1 MAVKLPSFKGMPKVD
16 RMTGFTVAAWVIAP
30 LLLAWMFFGTRS
42 RNAELEAAIETAVE
56 DSTRYAQVIAAN
68 SSLTARRD
76 SISQKLKI
84 IQDIDAARF
93 IWPHLLDEISR
104 ALPEYTW
111 LTAIAQ
117 TEGGARPS
125 FQITGQTG
133 NNMALTRFMTE
144 LEASPFVN
152 GVRLASTNLLPNS
165 QTNQLVYEF
174 ILEAS
179 FEEPPADAIETVPL
193 FGSEGE

>member
-144 LEASPFVN
+144 LEASPFIN

-179 FEEPPADAIETVPL
+179 FEEPPVRLPA
-193 FGSEGE
+193 